1 LRTVSEVT
9 EPTLTNAS
17 SSISIVDTA
26 RKAGSYEQ
34 SGNLQ
39 AAATEYADY
48 ATRPDAL
55 WHDVLFATQMIE
67 RLGVFNKAI
76 EVFEWSQTHPKTGCF
91 TDLAASEIVRLSKA
105 SEVRTTPAAAIPS
118 PAATGS
124 EAMGTPAAVP
134 AANKIRYETMYAD
147 LQKTWKA
154 VAEANL
160 KEFFFNQGVEKSE
173 LTSTA
178 ILELMYGF
186 LIEHP
191 EVHIPDLENFGLFT
205 IANYNTT
212 TQAVTIPQ
220 LSQLKNKVLNQA
232 LAAFETGK
240 KLYATIV
247 QVGGAGSG
255 HYTLVVIERDGKVH
269 MINTMGIIAEGLAG
283 DDPYVHIMPEL
294 VKALNTH
301 KGTAPIVFTAA
312 SNVRTGIQD
321 ADAGSNS
328 CGIYSFVYWAELMM
342 TQDINAYKRVTAA
355 AAEGY
360 LSDYEGI
367 LKAAIHTKA
376 MDAIVQVD
384 DLSKANEF
392 GIRYFKNPNAE
403 VQTRFELDVRDRL
416 QLKLTLLAP

>member
-1 LRTVSEVT
+1 
-9 EPTLTNAS
+9 
-17 SSISIVDTA
+17 
-26 RKAGSYEQ
+26 
-34 SGNLQ
+34 
-39 AAATEYADY
+39 
-48 ATRPDAL
+48 
-55 WHDVLFATQMIE
+55 
-67 RLGVFNKAI
+67 
-76 EVFEWSQTHPKTGCF
+76 
-91 TDLAASEIVRLSKA
+91 
-105 SEVRTTPAAAIPS
+105 
-118 PAATGS
+118 
-124 EAMGTPAAVP
+124 MGTPAAVP

-147 LQKTWKA
+147 LQERWKE

-186 LIEHP
+186 LIERP
-191 EVHIPDLENFGLFT
+191 EIHIPDLENFGLFT

-212 TQAVTIPQ
+212 TQAVAIPQ
-220 LSQLKNKVLNQA
+220 ILQLKNKLLNQA
-232 LAAFETGK
+232 LAAFETGQ

-328 CGIYSFVYWAELMM
+328 CGIYSFVYWAALMM

-360 LSDYEGI
+360 LEDYNGI
-367 LKAAIHTKA
+367 LKASIHTKA

-392 GIRYFKNPNAE
+392 GIRYFKNPRAE
-403 VQTRFELDVRDRL
+403 MQTRFELDVRDRL
-416 QLKLTLLAP
+416 QLKLTELAP